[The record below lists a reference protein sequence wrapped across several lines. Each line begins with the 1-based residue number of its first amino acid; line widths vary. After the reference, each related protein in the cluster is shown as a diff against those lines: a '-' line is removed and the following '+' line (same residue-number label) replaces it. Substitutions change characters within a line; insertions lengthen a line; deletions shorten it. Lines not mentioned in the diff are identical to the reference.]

1 MDYSIHCDMKKK
13 KKYIK
18 NKPPKKNVER
28 YKDGLRQIIL
38 EQNLPAEAVLKETL
52 LTMVGCSE
60 LWVENYKGLLEYGE
74 GIILIQSS
82 SAIIR
87 VQGERLVIS
96 HYMEEHMMICGNIR
110 SITYLQ

>member
-1 MDYSIHCDMKKK
+1 MKKK

-18 NKPPKKNVER
+18 NKPPKHNVER

-38 EQNLPAEAVLKETL
+38 DQKLPAEAILKETL

-60 LWVENYKGLLEYGE
+60 LWVENYKALLGYSE
-74 GIILIQSS
+74 GAILIQTDKYM
-82 SAIIR
+82 IR
-87 VQGERLVIS
+87 IEGERLWIS